1 MSAGESIWGGDFED
15 ELHRSLKHDRPF
27 TLSMANAG
35 PNTNGSQFFITTVP
49 CPWLDMKHT
58 VFGRVTHGADV
69 VLKIEG
75 VCILRLA
82 STVSR
87 LKREYQNRYRRHK
100 VFWQTA
106 ENSFD
111 PIYKL
116 LVIST
121 DRHACMSPIWRFF
134 FVSPPCPG
142 PRRYLVSFD
151 VYSQVKTNMND
162 KPLQDV
168 KLLTIKITS

>member
-1 MSAGESIWGGDFED
+1 METICGVCTAGESIWGGDFED

-75 VCILRLA
+75 VSAQLTSASYTNCMQNAFSSKNALNACSARDHAIRHRRSCKYAETSCQPIVQLQCSPVVDALPIVASLLA
-82 STVSR
+82 IAFAS
-87 LKREYQNRYRRHK
+87 
-100 VFWQTA
+100 VF
-106 ENSFD
+106 
-111 PIYKL
+111 L
-116 LVIST
+116 
-121 DRHACMSPIWRFF
+121 
-134 FVSPPCPG
+134 
-142 PRRYLVSFD
+142 
-151 VYSQVKTNMND
+151 
-162 KPLQDV
+162 
-168 KLLTIKITS
+168 